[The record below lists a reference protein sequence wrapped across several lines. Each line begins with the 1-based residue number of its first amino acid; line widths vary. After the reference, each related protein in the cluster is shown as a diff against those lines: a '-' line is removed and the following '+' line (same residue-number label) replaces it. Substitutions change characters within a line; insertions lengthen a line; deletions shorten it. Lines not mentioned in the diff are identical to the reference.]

1 MKPDGVDTASM
12 EPMEALN
19 AGPAIEVAPVG
30 EAQEQA
36 LPATEAEPQPTAPL
50 SATNK
55 TGKEKPTDPKAKTKA
70 PAKTKTPIAGTKA
83 TTTSSRPPTGQ
94 SRLTNGAQKSQAN
107 GVTKKPTTGSLDK
120 KTSTTAG
127 PKKTVGSAAA
137 ATTKTPTKVAEK
149 KPLGTARPASA
160 PANGVKTTGTAQPI
174 KKTPA
179 APANGLKPKP
189 KTTAPAPRPATAS
202 TTKSSTTDAPKPSG
216 AKTTRSV
223 GSVPA
228 TRSSPAASKPATLTT
243 ATKTPTSTSRPTTV
257 TPKTPSTTAKPSP
270 AKTTAPPSGR
280 TPTPKTTTPVKKDV
294 SKLSSTPAP
303 KKTTSSPL
311 TRPATSKTTKPDT
324 PKSASTAKAESAS
337 KKPTTTSKAADVKPS
352 KPKESKAT
360 PSKEVS
366 ASPKTTGTK
375 PSTKTSSPKKTVG
388 SSTPM
393 SLKGGPKASVPADT
407 AAKEAEKKDIVPAV
421 VAATTAAAAIIS
433 VVASE
438 GPEDSTFVP
447 AGTEE
452 VPEDLS
458 SVVNPAVSEVKL
470 EESFTT
476 PIPAYSKDSVEMA
489 TPVIPPPTTDKSED
503 KDITAMSYFSE
514 EQIEDRTS
522 DETPEETGPFR
533 PHIHPASEET
543 PEDITMSIIP
553 PTSYGA
559 PEVKDSTAFPLTSEE
574 IPEDTTTSVIP
585 PTSYEERQET
595 ISPVILPSFEET
607 QEHVTSSVIRPTSY
621 EERQETV
628 SPVINPTFEDTRE
641 HETTSFFPPT
651 SYEAREET
659 VSPVIPHAS
668 EETPEHE
675 TTSVIPPTS
684 YEARKESV
692 SPAHASEEIPEVVT
706 TPTSYEA
713 PEQNVIDTAFD
724 EEPEDTD
731 TPVISPT
738 PDNVELTYAQ
748 DTYRDNTASFLFAAE
763 VDQEESVPAESPLG
777 TTVLSPPSSPT
788 GPISM
793 PVEIPTSSPFQ
804 DLQGAAEPWA
814 QSSSLFPHTAPTE
827 NQEQDEESGE
837 DDEKEQEDIPMSS
850 AAQIVMGDFEMLGSA
865 GGDRIRPEAPVS
877 AWQEREE
884 AVEKAEE
891 EINED
896 NDEEEEEE
904 EEDDEEDEVREIGI
918 EEPLPQT
925 EKEDDFKKGVTG
937 FASSDWGMMQSDDMF
952 SSNKHDSE
960 GTSPFSVEDKCIAK
974 ETGGFAINEADG
986 EQPFTGPPGIQSF
999 GSEDEE
1005 EDEEE
1010 DLKKHM
1016 DLELDAEDHKQQ
1028 EEQEKEDEDV
1038 EMIHKGMAES
1048 GVCGNDDDEDDEE
1061 DEEENQNYTEE
1072 RCLDFCSTDH
1082 NAPATTMPS
1091 TTAWSQSN
1099 PFSDSLAQPAS
1110 FLSESSLS
1118 DTRFQDPD
1126 TTTTFS
1132 AVPETSITFSADPD
1146 TPPKSPAPPL
1156 IQASEPQIEA
1166 QEETVYSIPAEP
1178 GILGA
1183 PVMSQS
1189 STLSGTAL
1197 VAHSSSETST
1207 PEELRD
1213 YDSSSGVESRSD
1225 KQQTPVPAIQ
1235 TDMEQD
1241 LGIHLE
1247 RGDGEEEEA
1256 ETLPADEILGDA
1268 ATAPASV
1275 PSSPSTSGD
1284 EASDTE
1290 GEMQINDPNVVADD
1304 KTTVPHNLSALE
1316 EDEEAH
1322 EHIGEEDGDTPQSAN
1337 SVASYGF
1344 DCSASISNAHS
1355 MAESC
1360 GKSPGIFS
1368 LENEEQLPEEAKDPS
1383 FIKELTLPAATAYSD
1398 DLLGCPVDLLPI
1410 NEPTTERDA
1419 GFDEHYMLGS
1429 KTDPGTMEEM
1439 DPESPMHLSPQ
1450 HGDDTDGQPPY
1461 YSAICDKTDN
1471 FLAGNV

>member
-30 EAQEQA
+30 EAQDQA

-83 TTTSSRPPTGQ
+83 STTSSRPPTGQ

-107 GVTKKPTTGSLDK
+107 GVTKKTTTGSLDK

-127 PKKTVGSAAA
+127 PKKPVGSATAPTA
-137 ATTKTPTKVAEK
+137 KTPTKVAEK

-160 PANGVKTTGTAQPI
+160 PSNGVKTTGTAQPI
-174 KKTPA
+174 KKAPA

-202 TTKSSTTDAPKPSG
+202 TTKSSTTDAPKPSV
-216 AKTTRSV
+216 AKTARSV

-228 TRSSPAASKPATLTT
+228 ARSSPAAPKPATPTT
-243 ATKTPTSTSRPTTV
+243 ASKTPTSTSRPTTA

-311 TRPATSKTTKPDT
+311 TRPATSKPAKPDT
-324 PKSASTAKAESAS
+324 PKSALTAKAESAS
-337 KKPTTTSKAADVKPS
+337 KKPSTASKAADVKTS

-393 SLKGGPKASVPADT
+393 SLKGGPKASAPADT

-421 VAATTAAAAIIS
+421 VAATTAVAAVVS

-438 GPEDSTFVP
+438 GPEK
-447 AGTEE
+447 

-458 SVVNPAVSEVKL
+458 SVAVSEVKL
-470 EESFTT
+470 EDSFTT
-476 PIPAYSKDSVEMA
+476 PIPAYSETKDSVEMA
-489 TPVIPPPTTDKSED
+489 TPVIPSTMDKSD
-503 KDITAMSYFSE
+503 KDATPMPYLSE

-522 DETPEETGPFR
+522 DETPEETGPFL

-543 PEDITMSIIP
+543 TKDKTMSVIP
-553 PTSYGA
+553 PTSFEA
-559 PEVKDSTAFPLTSEE
+559 TEVKDSTAFTLTSEE
-574 IPEDTTTSVIP
+574 IPVDTTTSVIP

-595 ISPVILPSFEET
+595 VSPVILSTFEET
-607 QEHVTSSVIRPTSY
+607 YEHENVSLIPPTSY

-628 SPVINPTFEDTRE
+628 SPVINPTFEETHE
-641 HETTSFFPPT
+641 HVTTSFVPPT
-651 SYEAREET
+651 SCDARKET

-684 YEARKESV
+684 YEAREESV
-692 SPAHASEEIPEVVT
+692 SPVHASKEIPEEVT
-706 TPTSYEA
+706 THTSYEA
-713 PEQNVIDTAFD
+713 PEQNTIESAFD
-724 EEPEDTD
+724 EEPEDPD

-738 PDNVELTYAQ
+738 PDDVELTYAQ
-748 DTYRDNTASFLFAAE
+748 DISQSMDTYKDNNASSLFSAE
-763 VDQEESVPAESPLG
+763 VDQEEPVPAESPLG
-777 TTVLSPPSSPT
+777 TTILSPPSSPT

-793 PVEIPTSSPFQ
+793 PVEIPSSSPFQ
-804 DLQGAAEPWA
+804 DLQCAAETWP
-814 QSSSLFPHTAPTE
+814 QSSSLFPHTATTE
-827 NQEQDEESGE
+827 DMEQDEESEE
-837 DDEKEQEDIPMSS
+837 DDDKQQEDIAMSS
-850 AAQIVMGDFEMLGSA
+850 AAKVAMGGFEMLGSA
-865 GGDRIRPEAPVS
+865 GGDHIRPEAPVS

-904 EEDDEEDEVREIGI
+904 EDDEEDEVREIGI

-925 EKEDDFKKGVTG
+925 EKDDDFKKGVTG

-960 GTSPFSVEDKCIAK
+960 VTSPFSAEDKCSAK
-974 ETGGFAINEADG
+974 ETHGFAINETD
-986 EQPFTGPPGIQSF
+986 EEKPFTGPPGIQSF

-1005 EDEEE
+1005 EDEE
-1010 DLKKHM
+1010 DLKEHM
-1016 DLELDAEDHKQQ
+1016 DLEHDAEDHKQQ
-1028 EEQEKEDEDV
+1028 EEKEKEDEDV

-1048 GVCGNDDDEDDEE
+1048 GVCGNYDDDDEE

-1072 RCLDFCSTDH
+1072 RCLDFSSTGH

-1126 TTTTFS
+1126 TTSTFS
-1132 AVPETSITFSADPD
+1132 AVPETSITFAADPD

-1156 IQASEPQIEA
+1156 IQASEPQPESQA
-1166 QEETVYSIPAEP
+1166 ETGYSVPAEP
-1178 GILGA
+1178 GILAA
-1183 PVMSQS
+1183 PAIGMSQS

-1197 VAHSSSETST
+1197 AAHSSSETST

-1235 TDMEQD
+1235 PDMEQD

-1290 GEMQINDPNVVADD
+1290 GEMQINDPDVAVDD
-1304 KTTVPHNLSALE
+1304 KTTVPHNLSALD
-1316 EDEEAH
+1316 EDEEAP
-1322 EHIGEEDGDTPQSAN
+1322 EQIGEEDGGTPQSAN

-1410 NEPTTERDA
+1410 SEPATERDA
-1419 GFDEHYMLGS
+1419 GFDEHYMLCS

-1461 YSAICDKTDN
+1461 FSAICDKTDN